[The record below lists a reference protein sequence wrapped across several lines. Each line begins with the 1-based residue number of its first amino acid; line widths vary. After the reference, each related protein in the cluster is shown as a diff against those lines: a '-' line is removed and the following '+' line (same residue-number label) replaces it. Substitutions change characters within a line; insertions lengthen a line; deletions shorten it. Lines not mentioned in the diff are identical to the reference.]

1 MKNGKRFFFHYIET
15 FILTWDHFLLNEN
28 LLHSKSH
35 HRSEFHELKSLWICL
50 FSLHFIMFLFFF
62 SLYFH
67 RHFQWNGNW
76 KRFFLSL
83 SIRSSLRSVF
93 VQCIVVVRTRWTTFE
108 VYVCYYSSCHYCSNY
123 LFVYYRKT
131 M

>member
-50 FSLHFIMFLFFF
+50 FSLHFIMFLYFFLF
-62 SLYFH
+62 IFIVISSEMAIE
-67 RHFQWNGNW
+67 
-76 KRFFLSL
+76 KDFFLSL